1 MFFSNIWLDVLQE
14 VKQKMTAAKFSLT
27 LVLATYFFR
36 FFSTLNEK
44 NISLQPFHA
53 ENCWG

>member
-1 MFFSNIWLDVLQE
+1 MFFSNIWLDMLQE

-53 ENCWG
+53 ENC